1 MGGGVGGE
9 RATLTQTLVFLVL
22 GAAFGFLGG
31 VFGIGGG
38 IVAIPILG
46 IVFGLNEQLAQG
58 TAIVMVAPNAIVG
71 LWRYLTAVK
80 IDWRIVIAIAIPAF
94 PITVYASHVATMLPS
109 RDLRIAF
116 ASFTVLL
123 AAYMGWRATRLGK
136 GEARAPVAWYWASVV
151 GIFTGVLSGLFT
163 IGGAIFAVPIL
174 SGVFGL
180 SQLAA
185 QATSLAFVT
194 PGIVLSLWVF
204 ATAGDVNWSIGIPLA
219 LGGVFAVPFGVTVAS
234 RLPDRVLRFA
244 FVGFLLA
251 CAVGLFLRAR
261 AG

>member
-1 MGGGVGGE
+1 M
-9 RATLTQTLVFLVL
+9 LTQTIVFLVL
-22 GAAFGFLGG
+22 GAVFGFLGG

-46 IVFGLNEQLAQG
+46 IFFGLNEQLAQG

-80 IDWRIVIAIAIPAF
+80 IDWRIVVAIAVPAF
-94 PITVYASHVATMLPS
+94 PITVVASHIATVLPS

-116 ASFTVLL
+116 ATFTVLL
-123 AAYMGWRATRLGK
+123 AGYMWWRAATLGAR
-136 GEARAPVAWYWASVV
+136 EARAPVAWQWASLV
-151 GIFTGVLSGLFT
+151 GVFTGVLSGLFT

-174 SGVFGL
+174 SGAFGL

-219 LGGVFAVPFGVTVAS
+219 IGGVAAVPLGVTVAS
-234 RLPDRVLRFA
+234 RLPDRMLRFA
-244 FVGFLLA
+244 FVAFLLA
-251 CAVGLFLRAR
+251 CAAGLFLRAQ
-261 AG
+261 AT

>member
-1 MGGGVGGE
+1 M
-9 RATLTQTLVFLVL
+9 AIPVL
-22 GAAFGFLGG
+22 GIF
-31 VFGIGGG
+31 
-38 IVAIPILG
+38 
-46 IVFGLNEQLAQG
+46 FGLSEQLAQG
-58 TAIVMVAPNAIVG
+58 TAIVMVAPNAVVG

-80 IDWRIVIAIAIPAF
+80 IDWRIVLAIAIPAF
-94 PITVYASHVATMLPS
+94 PITVVASHIATVLPS

-116 ASFTVLL
+116 AGFTVCL
-123 AAYMGWRATRLGK
+123 AGYMLWRAVTLGQR
-136 GEARAPVAWYWASVV
+136 EARKPVAWQWASVV

-174 SGVFGL
+174 SGAFGL

-204 ATAGDVNWSIGIPLA
+204 ANAGDVNWSIGIPLA
-219 LGGVFAVPFGVTVAS
+219 VGGVFAVPLGVTVAS
-234 RLPDRVLRFA
+234 RLPDRALRFA
-244 FVGFLLA
+244 FVGFLLV
-251 CAVGLFLRAR
+251 CAVGLFLRAT

>member
-1 MGGGVGGE
+1 M
-9 RATLTQTLVFLVL
+9 L

-46 IVFGLNEQLAQG
+46 IFFGLSEQVAQG
-58 TAIVMVAPNAIVG
+58 TAIVMVAPNALVG

-80 IDWRIVIAIAIPAF
+80 LDWRIVVAIAIPAF
-94 PITVYASHVATMLPS
+94 PITVVASHVATVLPS

-116 ASFTVLL
+116 AAFTVLL
-123 AAYMGWRATRLGK
+123 AAYMAWRAATLGK
-136 GEARAPVAWYWASVV
+136 REARAPVAWPWAAVIGV
-151 GIFTGVLSGLFT
+151 FTGVLSGLFT

-204 ATAGDVNWSIGIPLA
+204 ANAGDVDWAIGIPLA
-219 LGGVFAVPFGVTVAS
+219 LGGVFAVPLGVTVAS

-251 CAVGLFLRAR
+251 CAVGLFARAR
-261 AG
+261 A